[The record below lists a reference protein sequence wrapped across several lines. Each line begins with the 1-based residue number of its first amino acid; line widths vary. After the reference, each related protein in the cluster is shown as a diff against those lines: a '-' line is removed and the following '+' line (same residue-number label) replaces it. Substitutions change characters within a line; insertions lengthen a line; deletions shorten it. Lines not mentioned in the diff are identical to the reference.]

1 MTTRPAHSATVP
13 GPETSSPDDRTPSA
27 PAASL
32 TWSDGAINIVDQR
45 ALPHEIRWLRL
56 ETVDELI
63 DAIRSLAVRGAPA
76 IGLAGALGVALSA
89 HRHTAPG
96 GSTDE
101 AAVRA
106 DAARIAT
113 ARPTAVNLAQAV
125 ARVVERIP
133 DGPDVVLGTAL
144 RAIDEDIATNRV
156 CAVSAADL
164 VAGLLPGRPLRVL
177 THCNTGRLATAAGGT
192 ALGAVLE
199 LAARGRIAEV
209 LVDETRPLLQ
219 GARLTAWELEE
230 AGVPYRLCPDS
241 AAAAAMSGSLV
252 DCVLVGADRIAANGD
267 TANKIGTYALA
278 VAAARHGIPFVV
290 VAPESSWD
298 PELPDGSGIVIEER
312 TADEVT
318 TLAGVRIAP
327 EGARVFNPAFDVT
340 PHELITALVSEERVL
355 RPAASAE
362 PTTSAAPPTPF
373 PEGAAERDR
382 ARAAA
387 ALVDQSRDLYLRG
400 WMPGTSGN
408 LSVRLPGPSSRALI
422 TGSGLDKGALG
433 PSDMVLV
440 DTATGQAAGPAG
452 DGPRPSAETA
462 VHIAVYRSV
471 QDAGAVVHAH
481 CPYSTAL
488 ARRLGAVGHLSWLPL
503 RDLEL
508 LKGLG
513 LADPGHTAL
522 PVFPNWPDVARIAQ
536 DVAGHLTRHPSAP
549 PALLIAD
556 HGITVWGSDL
566 VQARNRLECVEA
578 MCQLLLLTGES
589 DPIRPAA

>member
-1 MTTRPAHSATVP
+1 MTTRSAHEAAVP
-13 GPETSSPDDRTPSA
+13 GPATSLPDGRARSA
-27 PAASL
+27 PGASL
-32 TWSDGAINIVDQR
+32 TWSDGAISVVDQR
-45 ALPHEIRWLRL
+45 ALPHETRWLRL

-89 HRHTAPG
+89 HRHTAPD

-106 DAARIAT
+106 DAERIVT
-113 ARPTAVNLAQAV
+113 TRPTAVNLAWAV
-125 ARVVERIP
+125 AQVAEKIP
-133 DGPDVVLGTAL
+133 EGPDAVLDAAL
-144 RAIDEDIATNRV
+144 RAIDEDIAASHV
-156 CAVSAADL
+156 CAVTAADL
-164 VAGLLPGRPLRVL
+164 VVGLLPDRPLRVL

-192 ALGAVLE
+192 ALGAILE

-219 GARLTAWELEE
+219 GARLTTWELQE

-241 AAAAAMSGSLV
+241 AAAAAMSRSLV
-252 DCVLVGADRIAANGD
+252 DCVLVGADRIATNGD

-278 VAAARHGIPFVV
+278 VAAERHGIPFVV

-312 TADEVT
+312 AAEEVT
-318 TLAGVRIAP
+318 TVAGVRVAP

-340 PHELITALVSEERVL
+340 PHELITAVVSEERVL
-355 RPAASAE
+355 RPAA
-362 PTTSAAPPTPF
+362 PAAPPVLALD
-373 PEGAAERDR
+373 GAAEEHRT
-382 ARAAA
+382 RAAG
-387 ALVDQSRDLYLRG
+387 ALADQSHDLYLRG

-408 LSVRLPGPSSRALI
+408 LSVRLPGPSSGVLI
-422 TGSGLDKGALG
+422 TGSGLGKGTLG
-433 PSDMVLV
+433 PLDMVLV
-440 DTATGQAAGPAG
+440 DAVTGQAAGPVG

-462 VHIAVYRSV
+462 IHAAVYRSV
-471 QDAGAVVHAH
+471 EEAGAVVHAH
-481 CPYSTAL
+481 SPYSTAL
-488 ARRLGAVGHLSWLPL
+488 ARRIGAVDRLSWLPL

-513 LADPGHTAL
+513 LADPSHTAL
-522 PVFPNWPDVARIAQ
+522 PVFPNWSDIARIAQ
-536 DVAGHLTRHPSAP
+536 DVAGHLARSPAAP

-556 HGITVWGSDL
+556 HGITVWGRDL
-566 VQARNRLECVEA
+566 TQARNRLECVEA
-578 MCQLLLLTGES
+578 MCHLLLLTGEA
-589 DPIRPAA
+589 DPVRLAA